1 MSTSIKRIRF
11 QDLTNVG
18 SPDHTIDVQVF
29 PQEVQE
35 NIQRFANENQ
45 DWELAIDGVS
55 DIHSELSTQDQQTVL
70 NVIAC
75 FESPFDEDG
84 SCRHCGWNPSYPM
97 SHITYAPA
105 TCEYITS
112 HYEVEA
118 LEDGDWQYRPLNS
131 GDEWTTVY
139 I

>member
-1 MSTSIKRIRF
+1 MSTSIKRVRF

-70 NVIAC
+70 NAIAC

-118 LEDGDWQYRPLNS
+118 LEDGDCQYRPLNS
-131 GDEWTTVY
+131 DDEWTVVY